1 MDLVLD
7 YVVHVDA
14 YLGDL
19 VEVLGPWVYA
29 VVFAVVFAEIGL
41 VVLTILPGES
51 LLLASGTLASLGIL
65 NIGALAPLLLVAAFA
80 GIVSNFLIGRFAG
93 RWLLSKPRRFLQP
106 TKVDQVRLFYER
118 HGALTIAVSRF
129 LPVLRTL
136 APFVAGVARMDVR
149 RLALFAAVAAVAWVG
164 IFLGSGYGL
173 GTADWVRRYLAFVLV
188 GIVIVPGIPS
198 TGVYLVRRWRRGRGA
213 R

>member
-1 MDLVLD
+1 MDNVLD
-7 YVVHVDA
+7 YIVNVDV

-19 VEVLGPWVYA
+19 VEVLGLWVYA
-29 VVFAVVFAEIGL
+29 VIFVVIFAEIGL

-51 LLLASGTLASLGIL
+51 LLLASGTLASLEIL
-65 NIGALAPLLLVAAFA
+65 HIAVLAPLLFVAAFA
-80 GIVSNFLIGRFAG
+80 GILSNFLIGRFAG
-93 RWLLSKPRRFLQP
+93 RWLLSKPWRFLDP
-106 TKVDQVRLFYER
+106 ANVTRVRQFYDR

-136 APFVAGVARMDVR
+136 APFMAGVARMEVR
-149 RLALFAAVAAVAWVG
+149 RLALFAAIAAVAWVG

-173 GTADWVRRYLAFVLV
+173 GTADWVRRYLAVVLV
-188 GIVIVPGIPS
+188 GIVIVPGLPS
-198 TGVYLVRRWRRGRGA
+198 TGVYLVQRWRRRDA